1 MEVTQYKIIFNGA
14 IVPPHDVER
23 VKNNLAALFGTSASA
38 LDSLF
43 QDRLVVIKKGLNLEE
58 ADRYREAVER
68 VGGYCIIERM
78 DEPAQASVV
87 NLNTRVEKMV
97 CPKCHSLQPKKPVC
111 SSCGVIVEEFRKRIA
126 EDRDAVIAIL
136 ESESGNIPATSIQ
149 GPAQG
154 APAVAN
160 PGSLD
165 VANPG
170 SLDVDS
176 ERSTAPPSNQDQ

>member
-1 MEVTQYKIIFNGA
+1 MEATQYKIIFNGA

-23 VKNNLAALFGTSASA
+23 VKNNLAALFGTPASA
-38 LDSLF
+38 LDGLF
-43 QDRLVVIKKGLNLEE
+43 QDRLVIIKKGLNLEE

-78 DEPAQASVV
+78 DEPAQASVI

-136 ESESGNIPATSIQ
+136 ESESRAEP
-149 GPAQG
+149 
-154 APAVAN
+154 VASVEGQSGGHLAN
-160 PGSLD
+160 SASLD
-165 VANPG
+165 T
-170 SLDVDS
+170 DS
-176 ERSTAPPSNQDQ
+176 ERPSSPPSNQDQ